1 VEKGFIRVCANCGS
15 DNWYFDIKTHA
26 VSNYIICRDCDFHG
40 MLIEVEKD
48 SQEEIKK
55 SLAEEKQ
62 NAVHL
67 PKLDSGQGQVFFA
80 LLVLGF
86 ALLLLYFFSK
96 EDIVLFFIVIW
107 ILLEV
112 VSLIFM
118 IFSKN

>member
-1 VEKGFIRVCANCGS
+1 
-15 DNWYFDIKTHA
+15 
-26 VSNYIICRDCDFHG
+26 